1 MCESCEKCSN
11 ESCIEFFAVWN
22 IIWGIIFFLS
32 CIVSIVELHEEK
44 EGNTIFYHVVLY
56 IGVLFAALYTLS
68 GIFILIG
75 HFKDSALL
83 FKCGLILSNPF
94 PIWAFGT
101 VFIPIV
107 HAMILLRLFKVA
119 GSRWN

>member
-1 MCESCEKCSN
+1 MCESCENCSN

-32 CIVSIVELHEEK
+32 CIACIVEVHDEK
-44 EGNTIFYHVVLY
+44 AESTIFSHAIFYF
-56 IGVLFAALYTLS
+56 GVLFAALYTLS

-75 HFKDSALL
+75 HWKDSALL

-107 HAMILLRLFKVA
+107 HAMTLIRLCKVA
-119 GSRWN
+119 VSRWK